1 MTFVEL
7 ITIGWTLLVALL
19 LFGVTVFVHELGHFL
34 AARRMGLVVEKFAIG
49 FGPTIYSFKRDGVE
63 YAIKALPL
71 GGFVALPQMAPM
83 EMVEGETA
91 NKREDLPVVS
101 PWAKIVT
108 AFWGPAASFLF
119 AVFLAV
125 IVWKVGTPDYEE
137 MQTTQIGYVEP
148 DGPASKAGLQAG
160 DDIKSINGYP
170 VDRWFGTPQAV
181 VQNVVLSE
189 GEQIDFKV
197 QRADGS
203 FKNILV
209 TPERNAKMEN
219 LRTVGIEPKGPVMVD
234 STLLKSPASR
244 AGLRKGDLILSVDGQ
259 RIWGISQF
267 NVAIQKSTAPVSI
280 ELKRGDG
287 NLTLVAT
294 PEIPKGAEKRMIG
307 VALTR
312 GLPVTVYLSPWEQ
325 ISNASTL
332 IYRTL
337 QAVLSPKSDVGV
349 QHFSG
354 PIGIFSTIMK
364 ILRYEPAQLL
374 AFCVMFN
381 VNLALLNMMPIPILD
396 GGHILFSLIEW
407 IRRRPVSIKVMS
419 AVQTVAIVL
428 MIGLFLFISYQDGRR
443 VIKGNSSPKEGK
455 TEELQFADPSPEPK
469 N

>member
-1 MTFVEL
+1 MTFVEF
-7 ITIGWTLLVALL
+7 ITIGWTLVVALL

-34 AARRMGLVVEKFAIG
+34 AAKRMGLVVEKFAIG

-91 NKREDLPVVS
+91 NKREDLPTVS

-108 AFWGPAASFLF
+108 AFWGPAASFLL

-125 IVWKVGTPDYEE
+125 IVWKVGTPDYVE

-148 DGPASKAGLQAG
+148 DGPAAKAGLQAG

-189 GEQIDFKV
+189 GERIEFKV
-197 QRADGS
+197 QREDGS
-203 FKNILV
+203 FKTISV
-209 TPERNAKMEN
+209 KPERNAKMEN
-219 LRTVGIEPKGPVMVD
+219 LRTVGIEPKGPVVVD
-234 STLLKSPASR
+234 STMLKSPASR
-244 AGLRKGDLILSVDGQ
+244 AGLRKGDEILSVDGK
-259 RIWGISQF
+259 RIWSISQF
-267 NVAIQKSTAPVSI
+267 NIAIQKSSGPVSI
-280 ELKRGDG
+280 ELKRGDEDL
-287 NLTLVAT
+287 NMVAV
-294 PEIPKGAEKRMIG
+294 PEVPKGGEKRMIG

-312 GLPVTVYLSPWEQ
+312 GLPVTVYLTPWDQ
-325 ISNASTL
+325 IRNASTL

-337 QAVLSPKSDVGV
+337 QAVISPKSDVGV

-407 IRRRPVSIKVMS
+407 VRRRPVSIKVMS
-419 AVQTVAIVL
+419 AVQTAAIVL
-428 MIGLFLFISYQDGRR
+428 MIGLFLFISYRDVLR
-443 VIKGNSSPKEGK
+443 VGKSGDSPKEGTGK
-455 TEELQFADPSPEPK
+455 IQFADPAPESK